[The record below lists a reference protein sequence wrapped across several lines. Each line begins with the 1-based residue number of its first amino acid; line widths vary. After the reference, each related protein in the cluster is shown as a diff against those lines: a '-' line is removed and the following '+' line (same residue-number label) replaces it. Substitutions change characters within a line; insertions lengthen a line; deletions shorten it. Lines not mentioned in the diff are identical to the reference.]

1 MKLSWNEWYN
11 LAKQYYEHHGDLMVM
26 YNFKT
31 KNGYDYDEDGHSL
44 GLWIRN
50 QRYVYS
56 NESILKNKRI
66 KPVSLLNQ
74 SQIELLESIGM
85 VFNTYEFNWN
95 NWYNLAKKYFE
106 HHGDLM
112 VPSAFKTKN
121 GYDYDEEGENL
132 GNWISNQR
140 TAYWNSVK
148 RANEITNTIKP
159 LTQTRIELLESIG
172 MVFNAHESNWNNWYN
187 LAKEYYKH
195 YGNLSVPLTF
205 KTKNGYDYDE
215 EGKNLGNWISNQQIA
230 YRNAEKKQ
238 DLKTKAL
245 KPLTESQIK
254 LLESIGMVFNSHESN
269 WNNWYNLAKEYY
281 KHYGNL
287 SVPLTFKTKNGYD
300 YDEEG
305 KNLGYW
311 INNQR
316 KAYDDIDVSKDQR
329 KYNLNPLYQER
340 IELLESIGM
349 IFSNHEFNWNSW
361 YNLAKEYYK
370 HYGNL
375 LVPSTFK
382 TKNGYDY
389 DEEGKKLGNWINNQ
403 RKAYENIDV
412 PKDQRKNNAKPL
424 DQRQVELLESIGMIF
439 SIKNNKK
446 QSSELCE
453 LFDLDYKK
461 YSYLIRRIP
470 YRELN
475 AKINYLID
483 NNMRVLCDESPNEIF
498 FMSDINMQTVYGI
511 SKKELIEK
519 YYKPK
524 NEKGKV
530 KCF

>member
-31 KNGYDYDEDGHSL
+31 KHGYDYDEDGHSL

-66 KPVSLLNQ
+66 KPVSLLSQ

-195 YGNLSVPLTF
+195 
-205 KTKNGYDYDE
+205 
-215 EGKNLGNWISNQQIA
+215 
-230 YRNAEKKQ
+230 
-238 DLKTKAL
+238 
-245 KPLTESQIK
+245 
-254 LLESIGMVFNSHESN
+254 
-269 WNNWYNLAKEYY
+269 
-281 KHYGNL
+281 
-287 SVPLTFKTKNGYD
+287 
-300 YDEEG
+300 
-305 KNLGYW
+305 
-311 INNQR
+311 
-316 KAYDDIDVSKDQR
+316 
-329 KYNLNPLYQER
+329 
-340 IELLESIGM
+340 
-349 IFSNHEFNWNSW
+349 
-361 YNLAKEYYK
+361 
-370 HYGNL
+370 
-375 LVPSTFK
+375 
-382 TKNGYDY
+382 
-389 DEEGKKLGNWINNQ
+389 
-403 RKAYENIDV
+403 
-412 PKDQRKNNAKPL
+412 
-424 DQRQVELLESIGMIF
+424 
-439 SIKNNKK
+439 
-446 QSSELCE
+446 
-453 LFDLDYKK
+453 
-461 YSYLIRRIP
+461 
-470 YRELN
+470 
-475 AKINYLID
+475 
-483 NNMRVLCDESPNEIF
+483 
-498 FMSDINMQTVYGI
+498 
-511 SKKELIEK
+511 
-519 YYKPK
+519 
-524 NEKGKV
+524 KGK
-530 KCF
+530 